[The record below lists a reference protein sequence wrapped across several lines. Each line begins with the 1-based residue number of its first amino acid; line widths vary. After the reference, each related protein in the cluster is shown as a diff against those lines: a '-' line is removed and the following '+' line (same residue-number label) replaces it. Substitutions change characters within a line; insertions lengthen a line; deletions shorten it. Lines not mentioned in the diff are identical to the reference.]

1 MDRVEEKKENN
12 TRIVV
17 FTKHIRVFVDWKGR
31 NFPIFKIQQKPVG
44 VIVEI
49 LEQKNILIG
58 EQKKIY
64 VSTELL
70 IPAFHYTFLAL
81 FFFLV
86 EKWEDLFKTLSSYNT
101 YNCTGVT
108 KSNLPQVSQVPHI

>member
-1 MDRVEEKKENN
+1 VDRVEEKKENN
-12 TRIVV
+12 TRMVV

-49 LEQKNILIG
+49 LEQKNILIR

-81 FFFLV
+81 FIFFFGG
-86 EKWEDLFKTLSSYNT
+86 KMGGF
-101 YNCTGVT
+101 
-108 KSNLPQVSQVPHI
+108 I